1 MRYIFILLFLSLG
14 LSALAQQNIVES
26 LQRNR
31 AGEGTVTIR
40 QDPKITGLIG
50 SIYTGNVTGGEQK
63 MLKAR
68 GYRVQVY
75 VHFHENGVGMLIY
88 SIDYTSSSFPRSQI
102 TLTASLSGNN
112 SRVARNEA
120 NNVAAKVKEEFPD
133 MPVYAYFQPPRWLC
147 RVGDFRSIEEADAAM
162 RRLKATGV
170 FKEVSIVRE
179 QINIPLD

>member
-1 MRYIFILLFLSLG
+1 MRYIFIIFFLAFG
-14 LSALAQQNIVES
+14 LSAFAQQNIVES
-26 LQRNR
+26 LQHSH
-31 AGEGTVTIR
+31 AGEGTVTIH
-40 QDPKITGLIG
+40 QDSKITGLIG
-50 SIYTGNVTGGEQK
+50 TIHTKSAGGSEQK
-63 MLKAR
+63 TLKAR

-75 VHFHENGVGMLIY
+75 
-88 SIDYTSSSFPRSQI
+88 
-102 TLTASLSGNN
+102 AGNN

-120 NNVAAKVKEEFPD
+120 NNMANKVKEVFPD

-162 RRLKATGV
+162 RRLKTTGA

>member
-1 MRYIFILLFLSLG
+1 
-14 LSALAQQNIVES
+14 
-26 LQRNR
+26 
-31 AGEGTVTIR
+31 
-40 QDPKITGLIG
+40 
-50 SIYTGNVTGGEQK
+50 

-75 VHFHENGVGMLIY
+75 
-88 SIDYTSSSFPRSQI
+88 
-102 TLTASLSGNN
+102 AGNN

-162 RRLKATGV
+162 RRLKAIIRV
-170 FKEVSIVRE
+170 FYPYWVKM
-179 QINIPLD
+179 